1 MFLYAIVIGLI
12 IGKLRRGKLEKIGYL
27 TIQYP
32 LLIMAGVLFQFF
44 VFILNIGLS
53 DLGHNI
59 NDGILILSY
68 ILIMA
73 GILSNKSI
81 KFMYLFFVGTL
92 YNFVILILNG
102 VKVGITESTATKAF
116 SLEIVELI
124 AAGHVRY
131 FTIIPESRFYMGAFL
146 TFEGIFIY
154 PIVLTIG
161 DIILFFTTVVF
172 IQYAM
177 TDKNIRKGTTV
188 RYSRKLFK

>member
-53 DLGHNI
+53 DLGNNI

-81 KFMYLFFVGTL
+81 KFMYLFFAGTL

-102 VKVGITESTATKAF
+102 VKVGITEATAIKAF
-116 SLEIVELI
+116 SPEIVELI
-124 AAGHVRY
+124 GAGHVRY

-146 TFEGIFIY
+146 SFEGIFIY

>member
-1 MFLYAIVIGLI
+1 VIGLI

-146 TFEGIFIY
+146 SFEGIFIY

>member
-53 DLGHNI
+53 DLGNNI
-59 NDGILILSY
+59 NDGILVLSY
-68 ILIMA
+68 ILILA

-81 KFMYLFFVGTL
+81 KFMYLFFAGTL

-102 VKVGITESTATKAF
+102 VKVGITEATATKAF

-124 AAGHVRY
+124 GAGHVRY
-131 FTIIPESRFYMGAFL
+131 FTFIPESRFYMGAFL
-146 TFEGIFIY
+146 SFEGIFIY

-161 DIILFFTTVVF
+161 DIILFFATVVF

>member
-1 MFLYAIVIGLI
+1 
-12 IGKLRRGKLEKIGYL
+12 
-27 TIQYP
+27 
-32 LLIMAGVLFQFF
+32 
-44 VFILNIGLS
+44 
-53 DLGHNI
+53 
-59 NDGILILSY
+59 
-68 ILIMA
+68 
-73 GILSNKSI
+73 
-81 KFMYLFFVGTL
+81 VGTL